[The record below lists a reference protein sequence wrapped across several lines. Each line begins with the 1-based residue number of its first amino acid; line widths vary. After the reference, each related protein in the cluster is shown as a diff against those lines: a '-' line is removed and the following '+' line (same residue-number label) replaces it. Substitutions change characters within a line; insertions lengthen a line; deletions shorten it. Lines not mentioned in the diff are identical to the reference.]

1 MYDVIIVGAGPAG
14 LFAAKT
20 LSENHLK
27 VLIIDKGR
35 DIEQRICP
43 KEKNPQT
50 YCNCNPCNIYSGLGG
65 AGGKSD
71 GKLNFHP
78 KIGGNLYEY
87 TNDPEKYINII
98 DQTFTDLSQIYN
110 YTTTNGKA
118 IELAQKA
125 LQTGQQFVII
135 KQKHIG
141 SDLLFAVMQKF
152 RQRLQN
158 KNVEFKFLT
167 TVKDIIVENN
177 QAKGVITNQETLYA
191 NKIILAP
198 GREGSKWFQEIAT
211 KNNIELTFLP
221 IDIGV
226 RVETLNE
233 ITKPITDIQYD
244 PKIRM
249 LYRDEL
255 VRNFCT
261 NPEGFVVT
269 ENYGDYC
276 LVNGHAEKNRKSQN
290 CNFAVLYRV
299 NLTKPRTNTSEYGKH
314 IAQMFNYLGRK
325 KPIVQRLADLKL
337 QRRTTEERLKMSN
350 VNPTLKDA
358 IPGDITLAMPQKII
372 KGILKYLEKLDELM
386 PGIYRGDNTL
396 IYAPEIKFQAMRGKT
411 NENLESSVKNLFFA
425 GDGCGQTGG
434 IVQAAVTG
442 ILAAEGILKSP
453 ETKKN
458 FTLQQ

>member
-1 MYDVIIVGAGPAG
+1 
-14 LFAAKT
+14 
-20 LSENHLK
+20 
-27 VLIIDKGR
+27 VLIVDKGR

-50 YCNCNPCNIYSGLGG
+50 NCNCNPCNIYAGLGG

-87 TNDPEKYINII
+87 TNDPEKYINIV
-98 DQTFTDLSQIYN
+98 DKTFTDLTNIQE
-110 YTTTNGKA
+110 YTTTNGKV

-141 SDLLFAVMQKF
+141 SDQLFTVMQRFKHS
-152 RQRLQN
+152 LQQ
-158 KNVEFKFLT
+158 KNVELKFLT
-167 TVKDIIVENN
+167 TVNDIIIENN
-177 QAKGVITNQETLYA
+177 QAKGVTTNQGQFYA

-211 KNNIELTFLP
+211 KNNIELTYLP

-233 ITKPITDIQYD
+233 ISKPITDIQYC

-276 LVNGHAEKNRKSQN
+276 LVNGHAEKNR
-290 CNFAVLYRV
+290 
-299 NLTKPRTNTSEYGKH
+299 
-314 IAQMFNYLGRK
+314 
-325 KPIVQRLADLKL
+325 
-337 QRRTTEERLKMSN
+337 
-350 VNPTLKDA
+350 
-358 IPGDITLAMPQKII
+358 
-372 KGILKYLEKLDELM
+372 
-386 PGIYRGDNTL
+386 
-396 IYAPEIKFQAMRGKT
+396 
-411 NENLESSVKNLFFA
+411 
-425 GDGCGQTGG
+425 
-434 IVQAAVTG
+434 
-442 ILAAEGILKSP
+442 
-453 ETKKN
+453 
-458 FTLQQ
+458 